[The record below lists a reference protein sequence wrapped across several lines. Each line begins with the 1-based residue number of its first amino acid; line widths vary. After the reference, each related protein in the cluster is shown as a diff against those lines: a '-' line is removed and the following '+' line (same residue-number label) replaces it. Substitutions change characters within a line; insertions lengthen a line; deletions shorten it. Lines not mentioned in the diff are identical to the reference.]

1 VTAAGSLREKF
12 QLAIVE
18 DPLFGQNCYLLH
30 RKDTDRVLLLD
41 AGLQHAR
48 VLRLLGEKGWRVDRI
63 LLTHGHVD
71 HVIGVPAVVAATRAP
86 VAMHAD
92 DLPLLD
98 FEQFRTYPFSPPDLE
113 PFTVSDWLVDQAVFE
128 WQDMQV
134 KVLHTPGHTEG
145 SCVFLVGEDLFS
157 GDTLFYRGIGRTD
170 LPGGSF
176 DKIIFSIKE
185 RLYAL
190 PGDTVVYPGHGP
202 KTTIREEKLLNPF
215 VAAYR

>member
-18 DPLFGQNCYLLH
+18 DPVFGQNCYLLH
-30 RKDTDRVLLLD
+30 RKDTDRVLVLD
-41 AGLQHAR
+41 AGLQYAG
-48 VLRLLGEKGWRVDRI
+48 VLRLLEEKSWRVDRI

-71 HVIGVPAVVAATRAP
+71 HVIGVPSVVAATKAP
-86 VAMHAD
+86 VAMHAE

-98 FEQFRTYPFSPPDLE
+98 FDQFRTYPFSPPGLKA
-113 PFTVSDWLVDQAVFE
+113 FTVSDWLVDRAVFE

-134 KVLHTPGHTEG
+134 QVLHTPGHTEG

-176 DKIIFSIKE
+176 DKIVFSIKE

-215 VAAYR
+215 VAAFR